1 MENQLVIEGLRVKLN
16 EISNAIRQAEQQIAR
31 LTADKATIHAAL
43 KIMGSD
49 SNEGA
54 VSLGIQRGA
63 FSRTVLEV
71 LRDAA
76 EPMTVQDI
84 ATALMQQ
91 SGKEL
96 DGREFN
102 LVVARVRNAV
112 PRMADQLDGELRGRA
127 TYWSIKNRVT

>member
-16 EISNAIRQAEQQIAR
+16 EISNAIRSCEQRIAH

-43 KIMGSD
+43 KVMGSD

-71 LRDAA
+71 LREAP
-76 EPMTVQDI
+76 EPMGVRQI
-84 ATALMQQ
+84 AEAMTRR
-91 SGKEL
+91 SGKTL
-96 DGREFN
+96 DGKALG
-102 LVVARVRNAV
+102 LVVARVRNAL
-112 PRMADQLDGELRGRA
+112 PRMGELLEGEIRGRA
-127 TYWSIKNRVT
+127 TFWRIKNT